1 MLWVDKDTVAI
12 CKDEWSI
19 LLGEDGK
26 PYQDEYKSNIKYVK
40 TDLKR
45 NKTDLKR
52 NKTDVK
58 RNKTDL
64 KWNKTD
70 LIISNFKL

>member
-45 NKTDLKR
+45 NKTDL
-52 NKTDVK
+52 
-58 RNKTDL
+58 
-64 KWNKTD
+64 
-70 LIISNFKL
+70 IISNFKL

>member
-26 PYQDEYKSNIKYVK
+26 PYQDEYKSNIKYGT
-40 TDLKR
+40 TDLFMFHSLVFGY
-45 NKTDLKR
+45 LKI
-52 NKTDVK
+52 
-58 RNKTDL
+58 L
-64 KWNKTD
+64 ECH
-70 LIISNFKL
+70 